1 MPKEETSAPARL
13 SGFKNVAAR
22 IAITLAAAG
31 LFCVARPD
39 VAGSATRRWRSP
51 LIISDYMKNNAVHKL
66 QLGAG
71 DFNLPGWLNT
81 DIGPIEGQ
89 AFLDATKPFPLPDS
103 SFQVVSSE
111 QVIEHLTSEQ
121 GLSMMKESFRILV
134 HGGKVRV
141 ATPNLLQLMD
151 LLRPDKTPEQLAY
164 IKAKID
170 WHHWTATADPANVIV
185 NLEVN
190 EFGHRFVYTPTMLR
204 STMEAAGFTQIR
216 QYKSGESDDPALK
229 GIEVRSH
236 SSVANIDRY
245 ETMVFEAVR
254 P

>member
-1 MPKEETSAPARL
+1 MPKEQAGAPAKM
-13 SGFKNVAAR
+13 SGFKNVVAR
-22 IAITLAAAG
+22 VLITLAAVG

-39 VAGSATRRWRSP
+39 VAGRWTRPWRSP
-51 LIISDYMKNNAVHKL
+51 YIISDYMKTHAVRKL

-71 DFNLPGWLNT
+71 EFNLPGWLNT
-81 DIGPIEGQ
+81 DIGPGEGQ
-89 AFLDATKPFPLPDS
+89 AFLDAAKHFPLPDE

-111 QVIEHLTSEQ
+111 QVVEHLTSEQ
-121 GLSMMKESFRILV
+121 GLNMMKESFRILV

-151 LLRPDKTPEQLAY
+151 LLREDKTAEQLAY
-164 IKAKID
+164 MKAKID
-170 WHHWTATADPANVIV
+170 WHHWDMTQDPANVIV
-185 NLEVN
+185 NREVN
-190 EFGHRFVYTPTMLR
+190 EFGHRFVYTPKMLR
-204 STMEAAGFTQIR
+204 STIEAAGFTQVR

-236 SSVANIDRY
+236 SNVADIDRY
-245 ETMVFEAVR
+245 ETMVFEGVR

>member
-1 MPKEETSAPARL
+1 MPKEKTGAPAKL
-13 SGFKNVAAR
+13 SGWKNVAAR
-22 IAITLAAAG
+22 VAITLAAVG

-39 VAGSATRRWRSP
+39 VVGAATRRWRSP
-51 LIISDYMKNNAVHKL
+51 LIIADYMKHNTVRKL

-81 DIGPIEGQ
+81 DIGPIDGQ
-89 AFLDATKPFPLPDS
+89 AYLDATKPFPLPDS

-111 QVIEHLTSEQ
+111 QVVEHLTSEQ
-121 GLSMMKESFRILV
+121 GLSMMKESFRILAP
-134 HGGKVRV
+134 GGKVRV

-151 LLRPDKTPEQLAY
+151 LLRADKTPEQLAY
-164 IKAKID
+164 MKAKID
-170 WHHWTATADPANVIV
+170 WHLWPKTPDPANVII
-185 NLEVN
+185 NLEMN
-190 EFGHRFVYTPTMLR
+190 EFGHRFIYTPQMLR

-229 GIEVRSH
+229 GLEVRSH
-236 SSVANIDRY
+236 STVADIDRY
-245 ETMVFEAVR
+245 ETMVFEGVR

>member
-1 MPKEETSAPARL
+1 MPTQPTGVPSKQ

-22 IAITLAAAG
+22 VLITLAAVG

-39 VAGSATRRWRSP
+39 VVGKATRGWRASNV
-51 LIISDYMKNNAVHKL
+51 IADYMKSHTVRKL

-71 DFNLPGWLNT
+71 EFNLPGWLNT

-89 AFLDATKPFPLPDS
+89 AFLDATKPFPLPDA

-111 QVIEHLTSEQ
+111 QVIEHLTSEE
-121 GLSMMKESFRILV
+121 GLRMMKESFRVLK

-151 LLRPDKTPEQLAY
+151 LLRPDKTPEQIAY

-170 WHHWTATADPANVIV
+170 WHDWPKTPDPANVIV
-185 NLEVN
+185 NLEMN
-190 EFGHRFVYTPTMLR
+190 EFGHKFVYTPAMLR

-229 GIEVRSH
+229 SLEVRSH
-236 SSVANIDRY
+236 SSVAAIDRY
-245 ETMVFEAVR
+245 ETMVFEGVK

>member
-1 MPKEETSAPARL
+1 MEKTGTPATL
-13 SGFKNVAAR
+13 TGWKNVAAR
-22 IAITLAAAG
+22 AAITLAAVG

-39 VAGSATRRWRSP
+39 VVGRATRGWRSP
-51 LIISDYMKNNAVHKL
+51 QIISDYMKNNAVHKL

-89 AFLDATKPFPLPDS
+89 AYLDATKPFPLPDS

-121 GLSMMKESFRILV
+121 GLSMMKESYRILV

-141 ATPNLLQLMD
+141 ATPNLAQLVD
-151 LLRPDKTPEQLAY
+151 LLRDDKTPEQIAY
-164 IKAKID
+164 MQAKID
-170 WHHWTATADPANVIV
+170 WHHWSKTSDPANVII
-185 NLEVN
+185 NLEMN
-190 EFGHRFVYTPTMLR
+190 EFGHHFLYTPKMLR
-204 STMEAAGFTQIR
+204 STMEAAGFTQVR

-229 GIEVRSH
+229 GLEVRSH
-236 SSVANIDRY
+236 SNVAEIDRY
-245 ETMVFEAVR
+245 ETMVFEGVR

>member
-1 MPKEETSAPARL
+1 MPKAS
-13 SGFKNVAAR
+13 SGVPGKYSRFTNIAAR
-22 IAITLAAAG
+22 VLITLAAVG

-39 VAGSATRRWRSP
+39 ITENTTRRWRAP
-51 LIISDYMKNNAVHKL
+51 LIISDYMKNHAVRKL

-71 DFNLPGWLNT
+71 EFNLPGWLNT

-89 AFLDATKPFPLPDS
+89 AYLDATKPFPLPDS

-111 QVIEHLTSEQ
+111 QVVEHLTSEQ
-121 GLSMMKESFRILV
+121 GLGMMKESFRVLV

-151 LLRPDKTPEQLAY
+151 LLRVDKTPEQMAY
-164 IKAKID
+164 IKAKLE
-170 WHHWTATADPANVIV
+170 WHGWATATDPANVIV
-185 NLEVN
+185 NLEMN

-204 STMEAAGFTQIR
+204 STMEAAGFTEVR
-216 QYKSGESDDPALK
+216 QYRSGESDDPALK
-229 GIEVRSH
+229 MLEVRSH
-236 SSVANIDRY
+236 SSVAKIDRY
-245 ETMVFEAVR
+245 ETMVFEGVR